1 MSKRVYGIDLGTT
14 YSCISYVDE
23 HGKPVVVA
31 NAENETTTPS
41 VVWFESPENVVV
53 GSAAKE
59 MTVIHKD
66 RVISTI
72 KRHMG
77 ERDYTISVDGKSYTP
92 QEISSYILRKL
103 VKDAA
108 TNTGD
113 VIEDVVITCPAYF
126 GPVQKNAT
134 REAGVLA
141 GLNVLYVIPEPT
153 AAALSYG
160 FTPTDD
166 QTLLVYDLGGGTF
179 DISLIAVSRSGQTV
193 VTTGGDDK
201 LGGKDWDEAIVEYLA
216 GAFEAETG
224 TPAQDLLADIE
235 SYQELLNDSE
245 RIKIRLSSA
254 QSVTHR
260 VRYQADSAKV
270 ELTREKFDEI
280 TLPLLERTVSFTDQM
295 LERAKEL
302 GIGKIDQLLLVGG
315 STYMPSVIERM
326 KRYPFEVKQFDPNQA
341 VAKGAALF
349 GYKAALE
356 DAIKMVVA
364 EQVGGSA
371 ETIDMATVSNEVKE
385 AAQREVASAHG
396 LALPG
401 LKQIVERSIT
411 NISSKSFG
419 LLTVEDDAARR
430 EYVTNL
436 VVADDPVPRDISQPF
451 HTLDE
456 GQVDIELRVM
466 ENQIRTAAGGRV
478 ELSDCQPDPL
488 GTALLKFARP
498 LPKHSPVEVTFRL
511 APDGCLTVHARDLT
525 TGGEV
530 DAAFETGSTMSSE
543 QLNKTRSRALATT
556 VT

>member
-23 HGKPVVVA
+23 HGKPVVVS

-41 VVWFESPENVVV
+41 VVWFESPDNIVV

-66 RVISTI
+66 RVVSTI

-77 ERDYTISVDGKSYTP
+77 ERDYTVLVDGKSYTP

-113 VIEDVVITCPAYF
+113 TIEDVVITCPAYF

-134 REAGVLA
+134 REGGVLA

-153 AAALSYG
+153 AAALAYG
-160 FTPTDD
+160 FTPSDE
-166 QTLLVYDLGGGTF
+166 QTILVYDLGGGTF
-179 DISLIAVSRSGQTV
+179 DISLIAVSRAGQTV
-193 VTTGGDDK
+193 VTTGGNDQ
-201 LGGKDWDEAIVEYLA
+201 LGGKDWDAMIVEYLA

-224 TPAQDLLADIE
+224 TRAQELLDDVE
-235 SYQELLNDSE
+235 TYQELLNDSE
-245 RIKIRLSSA
+245 RIKIRLSAA
-254 QSVTHR
+254 QSVTQR

-270 ELTREKFDEI
+270 ELSREKFDEI
-280 TLPLLERTVSFTDQM
+280 TLPLLERTVSFTEQM

-302 GIGKIDQLLLVGG
+302 RIEKIDQLLLVGG
-315 STYMPSVIERM
+315 STYMPQVIERM
-326 KRYPFEVKQFDPNQA
+326 KRFPFGVKQFDPNQA

-364 EQVGGSA
+364 EQVGESA
-371 ETIDMATVSNEVKE
+371 DTIDMTTVSTEVKE
-385 AAQREVASAHG
+385 AAQREVATAHG

-411 NISSKSFG
+411 NVSSKSFG
-419 LLTVEDDAARR
+419 LVTVEDDVSRR
-430 EYVTNL
+430 EYVTNI
-436 VVADDPVPRDISQPF
+436 VVADDPVPRDVSQPF

-478 ELSDCQPDPL
+478 ELAECQPEPL
-488 GTALLKFARP
+488 GTALLTFARP
-498 LPKHSPVEVTFRL
+498 LPKNSPIEVTFRL

-525 TGGEV
+525 TGGEIE
-530 DAAFETGSTMSSE
+530 AAFETGSTMSKD
-543 QLNKTRSRALATT
+543 QLTQTRNRALAMT